1 MAFVKKLL
9 VSILFIMKY
18 LIGKNFI
25 NGQFIAAGNL
35 DKLKVYDYVS
45 SILVE
50 IPVMTKARRF
60 SVTRKRNAHDFNCY

>member
-50 IPVMTKARRF
+50 IPVMTEARRF
-60 SVTRKRNAHDFNCY
+60 SVTRKRNAHNFNCY